1 VRPDIRCWYESPYR
15 YRRVS
20 LIVSTLERRFPAANG
35 YRTLFPSTTQG
46 GKANTGLIRTFSKF
60 YADNTLFPLAASL
73 IPWDKLPAPFIED
86 RSKASCS
93 KILQSRIIAA
103 HSACGLQLFGAT
115 IDPKAMANRIP
126 GAHSTMSSHLVKYI
140 FRLFLS
146 SYSNYT
152 PTQLLVEQQLSDGR
166 VWLFETETPS
176 LADISVQFIIAWA
189 RAFDREN
196 VVFDPKQN
204 PYTLQVRWQ

>member
-1 VRPDIRCWYESPYR
+1 
-15 YRRVS
+15 
-20 LIVSTLERRFPAANG
+20 
-35 YRTLFPSTTQG
+35 
-46 GKANTGLIRTFSKF
+46 
-60 YADNTLFPLAASL
+60 
-73 IPWDKLPAPFIED
+73 
-86 RSKASCS
+86 
-93 KILQSRIIAA
+93 
-103 HSACGLQLFGAT
+103 
-115 IDPKAMANRIP
+115 MANRIP